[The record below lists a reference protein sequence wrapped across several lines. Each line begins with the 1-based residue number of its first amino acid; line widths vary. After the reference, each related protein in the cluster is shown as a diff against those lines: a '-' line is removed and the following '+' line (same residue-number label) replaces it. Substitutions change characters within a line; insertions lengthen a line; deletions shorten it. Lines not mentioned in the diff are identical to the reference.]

1 MPVKKSVTPKGPSE
15 RVKIQIGVV
24 KRMQKEVAAYEKEI
38 IVNEAKL
45 KKMKVGCLIIP
56 PFLEISNSFTLSTN
70 PFPTLYNSTFTPG
83 RGEGRVR
90 HQEI

>member
-45 KKMKVGCLIIP
+45 QKMKVVP
-56 PFLEISNSFTLSTN
+56 VRYPSFT
-70 PFPTLYNSTFTPG
+70 
-83 RGEGRVR
+83 
-90 HQEI
+90 